1 MHATTNTPNRFA
13 WRIIDIVIAAVLG
26 VVAGVIFFAGD
37 LLYTPLSTVLG
48 ATPGLEG
55 LTAGF
60 WLFGPVLGGL
70 IIRKPGAAVFVSVV
84 GALVEVALGSTWGTM
99 NVWVGL
105 IQGLGAEIGF
115 AIFGYA
121 SSRLI
126 AAIVAGALAGV
137 ANAAVCLPLY
147 YAGATVPVL
156 VIYTISAIVSGIVFA
171 GILGFIVAKALAA
184 TGALSRFPVG
194 KTA

>member
-1 MHATTNTPNRFA
+1 VHANTSSINRFS
-13 WRIIDIVIAAVLG
+13 WRIIDIVIAAVFG

-37 LLYTPLSTVLG
+37 LLYTPLSALLG
-48 ATPGLEG
+48 VTPGLEG

-70 IIRKPGAAVFVSVV
+70 VIRKPGAAIFVSLV
-84 GALVEVALGSTWGTM
+84 GAIVEVALGSTWGTM
-99 NVWVGL
+99 NLWVGL

-115 AIFGYA
+115 AAFGYA

-126 AAIVAGALAGV
+126 AAVVAGALAGV

-147 YAGATVPVL
+147 YAGTDVPVL
-156 VIYTISAIVSGIVFA
+156 VIYAISAVVSGIVLA
-171 GILGFIVAKALAA
+171 GVLSFIVAKALSA
-184 TGALSRFPVG
+184 TGALSRFPIG